1 MSWYKRP
8 MFKDAVNMQIG
19 GMVPLPRMEQGSDP
33 TDFSQRAG
41 NRVTEIIDNTMIS
54 PYLAEV
60 GFFED
65 PSFEK
70 YVAGARLYNQ
80 SAKYGIDS
88 AAPFVADS
96 ISALR
101 DGYQEMM
108 RSFKQRRGEDSQ
120 QIEQA
125 MRSGAVGAG
134 LPRMQTGTGPMG
146 IASVSPELFSSAEF
160 MGEPLNQ
167 MSEAGAGIPGAGFF
181 PEGNFGAPA
190 VTDAGIVAGLEEM
203 SAEPEVKENKLEL
216 AKQQAMSI
224 FDQKFDETMAV
235 MQAQMVAGGMPMQD
249 MEMILS
255 DEIEVM
261 EGQAEATVKEAMNL
275 PEEVDLIPAEVAQ
288 SYLEKA
294 RMIVSGPKQEPSM
307 DMPMDMGDQAVQK
320 MVIGTG
326 PTGVQ
331 PEEKDPLS
339 IIEEM
344 RQQSIERE
352 EKRREIEAEAARDRR
367 DANEKKIRAG
377 DFRNEFMTDWQKLD
391 DLKERVKDVAK
402 RKASYESP
410 ISPALSTMG
419 GKYLSAMKMIP
430 ERADLAG
437 DEAVLKYETEIE
449 KLKQAEQQALLQN
462 DAAMLREVHKQGQKI
477 EDQLSNTL
485 MQNIGDIE
493 RQAITE
499 TGDILTKQIGDEG
512 FTDTWRTDQY
522 WLGVL
527 EDPNSSTLQKRVA
540 EQALGIGSG
549 KGDIATRTA
558 EFVKLANASWKDY
571 KSPGGGTMDYNQK
584 VAAFEKEFAPLID
597 FYGSTIVP
605 TDPNFSNVVR
615 QYMQAQAGG
624 APITQTTPS
633 APRKLDLGTM
643 GVPMDQANAYIDGMI
658 MQGFLGVGD
667 TVRLPSGKETI
678 ITQEMIDDLG
688 V

>member
-19 GMVPLPRMEQGSDP
+19 GMVPLPRMQ
-33 TDFSQRAG
+33 AG
-41 NRVTEIIDNTMIS
+41 TS
-54 PYLAEV
+54 
-60 GFFED
+60 
-65 PSFEK
+65 
-70 YVAGARLYNQ
+70 
-80 SAKYGIDS
+80 
-88 AAPFVADS
+88 
-96 ISALR
+96 
-101 DGYQEMM
+101 
-108 RSFKQRRGEDSQ
+108 
-120 QIEQA
+120 
-125 MRSGAVGAG
+125 
-134 LPRMQTGTGPMG
+134 PMG

-167 MSEAGAGIPGAGFF
+167 ISEAGAGIPGAGFF
-181 PEGNFGAPA
+181 PEGNFGTPA

-224 FDQKFDETMAV
+224 FDQKFDEVMSV
-235 MQAQMVAGGMPMQD
+235 MQAQMATGGMPMQD

-307 DMPMDMGDQAVQK
+307 DMPMDMGNQAVQK

-331 PEEKDPLS
+331 PEEEDPLS

-344 RQQSIERE
+344 RQQSIAREEERRERE
-352 EKRREIEAEAARDRR
+352 RKAARDRQT
-367 DANEKKIRAG
+367 DLDDKIRAG

-391 DLKERVKDVAK
+391 DLKERVKDVAE

-430 ERADLAG
+430 ERAGLAG

-462 DAAMLREVHKQGQKI
+462 DAAMLRAVYQQGQKI

-499 TGDILTKQIGDEG
+499 TGDILAKQIGDQGSTATFQDQERYMDMVLNPSKYTRQEVRNARNQLGLDDAAINSAKDLAETYAERWDKMGEAELGIPAKTLEEKKDFFRSELPG
-512 FTDTWRTDQY
+512 FYEWSKQTYGKEFWPNDVMFAIRYEEYALRTMMDS
-522 WLGVL
+522 
-527 EDPNSSTLQKRVA
+527 SSTTASGGPAVIDVSSLTPDQVA
-540 EQALGIGSG
+540 QGI
-549 KGDIATRTA
+549 
-558 EFVKLANASWKDY
+558 N
-571 KSPGGGTMDYNQK
+571 
-584 VAAFEKEFAPLID
+584 
-597 FYGSTIVP
+597 
-605 TDPNFSNVVR
+605 
-615 QYMQAQAGG
+615 
-624 APITQTTPS
+624 
-633 APRKLDLGTM
+633 
-643 GVPMDQANAYIDGMI
+643 
-658 MQGFLGVGD
+658 QGFY
-667 TVRLPSGKETI
+667 PSGTVLKTSAGQV
-678 ITQEMIDDLG
+678 T
-688 V
+688 VP

>member
-19 GMVPLPRMEQGSDP
+19 GMVP
-33 TDFSQRAG
+33 
-41 NRVTEIIDNTMIS
+41 
-54 PYLAEV
+54 
-60 GFFED
+60 
-65 PSFEK
+65 
-70 YVAGARLYNQ
+70 
-80 SAKYGIDS
+80 
-88 AAPFVADS
+88 
-96 ISALR
+96 
-101 DGYQEMM
+101 
-108 RSFKQRRGEDSQ
+108 
-120 QIEQA
+120 
-125 MRSGAVGAG
+125 

-203 SAEPEVKENKLEL
+203 SVEPEVKENKLEL

-224 FDQKFDETMAV
+224 FDQKFDEVMSV
-235 MQAQMVAGGMPMQD
+235 MQAQMATGGMPMQD

-307 DMPMDMGDQAVQK
+307 DMPMDMPMDMGDQAVQK

-331 PEEKDPLS
+331 PEEEDPLS

-352 EKRREIEAEAARDRR
+352 EERRKREVEAIRGRQTDL
-367 DANEKKIRAG
+367 DKKIRAG

-391 DLKERVKDVAK
+391 DLKERVKDVAE

-430 ERADLAG
+430 ERAGLAG
-437 DEAVLKYETEIE
+437 DEAVLKYEMEIE
-449 KLKQAEQQALLQN
+449 KLKQAEQQALLQG
-462 DAAMLREVHKQGQKI
+462 DAAMLREVYKQGQKI

-499 TGDILTKQIGDEG
+499 TGDILTKQIGDQKGTPSREDEKYYLSILNDPSKKGTVEYGRALQQMGVTEAVVEG
-512 FTDTWRTDQY
+512 AKNGAKNAINLWTELGAPDTGDVLAESMDVSARKVFFREEY
-522 WLGVL
+522 PSFYSWLK
-527 EDPNSSTLQKRVA
+527 TQ
-540 EQALGIGSG
+540 GIGEIFPDNSG
-549 KGDIATRTA
+549 YFAYLFLQHGISQQMDFQQGSQQQGPAFDIDAQDVPDDVIMERIENGTYASGQVLLLGEEPDGSLITR
-558 EFVKLANASWKDY
+558 V
-571 KSPGGGTMDYNQK
+571 
-584 VAAFEKEFAPLID
+584 
-597 FYGSTIVP
+597 VP
-605 TDPNFSNVVR
+605 
-615 QYMQAQAGG
+615 
-624 APITQTTPS
+624 
-633 APRKLDLGTM
+633 
-643 GVPMDQANAYIDGMI
+643 
-658 MQGFLGVGD
+658 
-667 TVRLPSGKETI
+667 
-678 ITQEMIDDLG
+678 
-688 V
+688 

>member
-19 GMVPLPRMEQGSDP
+19 GMVP
-33 TDFSQRAG
+33 
-41 NRVTEIIDNTMIS
+41 
-54 PYLAEV
+54 
-60 GFFED
+60 
-65 PSFEK
+65 
-70 YVAGARLYNQ
+70 
-80 SAKYGIDS
+80 
-88 AAPFVADS
+88 
-96 ISALR
+96 
-101 DGYQEMM
+101 
-108 RSFKQRRGEDSQ
+108 
-120 QIEQA
+120 
-125 MRSGAVGAG
+125 

-203 SAEPEVKENKLEL
+203 SVEPEVKENKLEL

-224 FDQKFDETMAV
+224 FDQKFDEVMSV
-235 MQAQMVAGGMPMQD
+235 MQAQMATGGMPMQD

-331 PEEKDPLS
+331 PEEEDPLS

-352 EKRREIEAEAARDRR
+352 EERRKREVEAIRGRQTDL
-367 DANEKKIRAG
+367 DKKIRAG

-391 DLKERVKDVAK
+391 DLKERVKDVAE

-430 ERADLAG
+430 ERAGLAG
-437 DEAVLKYETEIE
+437 DEAVLKYEIEIE
-449 KLKQAEQQALLQN
+449 KLKQAEQQALLQG
-462 DAAMLREVHKQGQKI
+462 DAAMLREVYKQGQKI

-499 TGDILTKQIGDEG
+499 TGDILTKQIGDQKGTPSREDEKYYLSILNDPSKKGTVEYGRALQQMGVTEAVVEG
-512 FTDTWRTDQY
+512 AKNGAKNAINLWTELGAPDTGDVLAESMDVSARKVFFREEY
-522 WLGVL
+522 PSFYSWLK
-527 EDPNSSTLQKRVA
+527 TQ
-540 EQALGIGSG
+540 GIGEIFPDNSG
-549 KGDIATRTA
+549 YFAYLFLQHGISQQMDFQQGSQQQGPAFDIDAQDVPDDVIMERIENGTYASGQVLLLGEEPDGSLITR
-558 EFVKLANASWKDY
+558 V
-571 KSPGGGTMDYNQK
+571 
-584 VAAFEKEFAPLID
+584 
-597 FYGSTIVP
+597 VP
-605 TDPNFSNVVR
+605 
-615 QYMQAQAGG
+615 
-624 APITQTTPS
+624 
-633 APRKLDLGTM
+633 
-643 GVPMDQANAYIDGMI
+643 
-658 MQGFLGVGD
+658 
-667 TVRLPSGKETI
+667 
-678 ITQEMIDDLG
+678 
-688 V
+688 

>member
-19 GMVPLPRMEQGSDP
+19 GMVPLPRM
-33 TDFSQRAG
+33 
-41 NRVTEIIDNTMIS
+41 
-54 PYLAEV
+54 
-60 GFFED
+60 
-65 PSFEK
+65 
-70 YVAGARLYNQ
+70 
-80 SAKYGIDS
+80 
-88 AAPFVADS
+88 
-96 ISALR
+96 
-101 DGYQEMM
+101 
-108 RSFKQRRGEDSQ
+108 
-120 QIEQA
+120 QA
-125 MRSGAVGAG
+125 
-134 LPRMQTGTGPMG
+134 GTGPMG

-167 MSEAGAGIPGAGFF
+167 ISEAGAGIPGAGFF
-181 PEGNFGAPA
+181 PEGNFGTPA

-224 FDQKFDETMAV
+224 FDQKFDEVMSV
-235 MQAQMVAGGMPMQD
+235 MQAQMATGGMPMQD

-307 DMPMDMGDQAVQK
+307 DMPMDMGNQAVQK

-331 PEEKDPLS
+331 PEEEDPLS

-344 RQQSIERE
+344 RQQSIAREEERRERE
-352 EKRREIEAEAARDRR
+352 RKAARDRQT
-367 DANEKKIRAG
+367 DLDDKIRAG

-391 DLKERVKDVAK
+391 DLKERVKDVAE

-430 ERADLAG
+430 ERAGLAG

-462 DAAMLREVHKQGQKI
+462 DAAMLRAVYQQGQKI

-499 TGDILTKQIGDEG
+499 TGDILAKQIGDQGSTATFQDQERYMDMVLNPSKYTRQEVRNARNQLGLDDAAINSAKDLAETYAERWDKMGEAELGIPAKTLEEKKDFFRSELPG
-512 FTDTWRTDQY
+512 FYEWSKQTYGKEFWPNDVMFAIRYEEYALRTMMDS
-522 WLGVL
+522 
-527 EDPNSSTLQKRVA
+527 SSTTASGGPTVIDVSSLTPDQVT
-540 EQALGIGSG
+540 QGI
-549 KGDIATRTA
+549 
-558 EFVKLANASWKDY
+558 N
-571 KSPGGGTMDYNQK
+571 
-584 VAAFEKEFAPLID
+584 
-597 FYGSTIVP
+597 
-605 TDPNFSNVVR
+605 
-615 QYMQAQAGG
+615 
-624 APITQTTPS
+624 
-633 APRKLDLGTM
+633 
-643 GVPMDQANAYIDGMI
+643 
-658 MQGFLGVGD
+658 QGFY
-667 TVRLPSGKETI
+667 PSGTVLKTSAGQV
-678 ITQEMIDDLG
+678 T
-688 V
+688 VP

>member
-1 MSWYKRP
+1 VSWYKRP

-19 GMVPLPRMEQGSDP
+19 GMVPLPRM
-33 TDFSQRAG
+33 
-41 NRVTEIIDNTMIS
+41 
-54 PYLAEV
+54 
-60 GFFED
+60 
-65 PSFEK
+65 
-70 YVAGARLYNQ
+70 
-80 SAKYGIDS
+80 
-88 AAPFVADS
+88 
-96 ISALR
+96 
-101 DGYQEMM
+101 
-108 RSFKQRRGEDSQ
+108 
-120 QIEQA
+120 QA
-125 MRSGAVGAG
+125 
-134 LPRMQTGTGPMG
+134 GTGPMG

-203 SAEPEVKENKLEL
+203 SVEPEVKENKLEL

-224 FDQKFDETMAV
+224 FDQKFDEAMSV
-235 MQAQMVAGGMPMQD
+235 MQAQMATGGMPMQD

-307 DMPMDMGDQAVQK
+307 DMPMDMADQAVQK
-320 MVIGTG
+320 MGIGTG

-331 PEEKDPLS
+331 PEEEDPLS

-344 RQQSIERE
+344 RQQSIARE
-352 EKRREIEAEAARDRR
+352 EERREREAEAARDRR

-377 DFRNEFMTDWQKLD
+377 DFSKKFMTDWGNLT
-391 DLKERVKDVAK
+391 DLTERVRDVAE
-402 RKASYESP
+402 RRAMRTPSY
-410 ISPALSTMG
+410 SPAVSTMG
-419 GKYLSAMKMIP
+419 GKWLDALSTRPKM
-430 ERADLAG
+430 ADLAG
-437 DEAVLKYETEIE
+437 DEAVLKYEMEIE
-449 KLKQAEQQALLQN
+449 KLKQAEQQALLQG
-462 DAAMLREVHKQGQKI
+462 DADMLRSVYAQGQKI

-499 TGDILTKQIGDEG
+499 TGDILTKQIGDENM
-512 FTDTWRTDQY
+512 TDTWRTDQY

-549 KGDIATRTA
+549 KGDINSRAS
-558 EFVKLANASWKDY
+558 EFVKLADASWKGY
-571 KSPGGGTMDYNQK
+571 ERPGGGTMSYDQK
-584 VAAFEKEFAPLID
+584 VEMFEQEFAPLME
-597 FYGSTIVP
+597 FHGSTIVP

-615 QYMQAQAGG
+615 EYMQAQASGTPTTASGG
-624 APITQTTPS
+624 PAVIDVSSLTPEQV
-633 APRKLDLGTM
+633 AQGI
-643 GVPMDQANAYIDGMI
+643 N
-658 MQGFLGVGD
+658 QGFY
-667 TVRLPSGKETI
+667 PSGTVLKTSAGQV
-678 ITQEMIDDLG
+678 T
-688 V
+688 VP

>member
-19 GMVPLPRMEQGSDP
+19 GMVPLPRM
-33 TDFSQRAG
+33 
-41 NRVTEIIDNTMIS
+41 
-54 PYLAEV
+54 
-60 GFFED
+60 
-65 PSFEK
+65 
-70 YVAGARLYNQ
+70 
-80 SAKYGIDS
+80 
-88 AAPFVADS
+88 
-96 ISALR
+96 
-101 DGYQEMM
+101 
-108 RSFKQRRGEDSQ
+108 
-120 QIEQA
+120 QA
-125 MRSGAVGAG
+125 
-134 LPRMQTGTGPMG
+134 GTGPMG

-167 MSEAGAGIPGAGFF
+167 ISEAGAGIPGAGFF
-181 PEGNFGAPA
+181 PEGNFGTPA

-224 FDQKFDETMAV
+224 FDQKFDEVMSV
-235 MQAQMVAGGMPMQD
+235 MQAQMATGGMPMQD

-307 DMPMDMGDQAVQK
+307 DMPMDMSMDMPMDMADQAVQK
-320 MVIGTG
+320 MGIGTG
-326 PTGVQ
+326 STGVQ

-377 DFRNEFMTDWQKLD
+377 DFSKEFMTDWQKLD
-391 DLKERVKDVAK
+391 DLKERVKDVAE

-437 DEAVLKYETEIE
+437 DEAVLKYEMEIE
-449 KLKQAEQQALLQN
+449 KLKQAEQQALLQG
-462 DAAMLREVHKQGQKI
+462 DADMLRKVHEQGQKI

-512 FTDTWRTDQY
+512 FPDTWRMDQY
-522 WLGVL
+522 WRGVL
-527 EDPNSSTLQKRVA
+527 KDPTSDDIDKRIA

-549 KGDIATRTA
+549 KGDINSRVS
-558 EFVKLANASWKDY
+558 EFVKLADASWKNY
-571 KSPGGGTMDYNQK
+571 EGPGGGTMNYDQK
-584 VAAFEKEFAPLID
+584 VKMFEQEFAPIIE
-597 FYGSTIVP
+597 FHGSTIVP

-615 QYMQAQAGG
+615 EYMQAQAGG

-633 APRKLDLGTM
+633 APRTWDLDAM
-643 GVPMDQANAYIDGMI
+643 GITKDQVNAMI
-658 MQGFLGVGD
+658 AAGLFKSGD
-667 TVRLPSGKETI
+667 TL
-678 ITQEMIDDLG
+678 QLG
-688 V
+688 GNEQLVP

>member
-19 GMVPLPRMEQGSDP
+19 GMVP
-33 TDFSQRAG
+33 
-41 NRVTEIIDNTMIS
+41 
-54 PYLAEV
+54 
-60 GFFED
+60 
-65 PSFEK
+65 
-70 YVAGARLYNQ
+70 
-80 SAKYGIDS
+80 
-88 AAPFVADS
+88 
-96 ISALR
+96 
-101 DGYQEMM
+101 
-108 RSFKQRRGEDSQ
+108 
-120 QIEQA
+120 
-125 MRSGAVGAG
+125 

-167 MSEAGAGIPGAGFF
+167 ISEAGAGIPGAGFF
-181 PEGNFGAPA
+181 PEGNFGTPA

-224 FDQKFDETMAV
+224 FDQKFDEAMSI
-235 MQAQMVAGGMPMQD
+235 MQAQMATGGMPMQD

-331 PEEKDPLS
+331 PEEEDPLS

-344 RQQSIERE
+344 RQQSIAREEERRERE
-352 EKRREIEAEAARDRR
+352 REAARDRQT
-367 DANEKKIRAG
+367 DLDVKIKAG

-419 GKYLSAMKMIP
+419 GKYLSAIKMIP

-437 DEAVLKYETEIE
+437 DEAVLKYEIEIE
-449 KLKQAEQQALLQN
+449 KLKQAEQQALLQG
-462 DAAMLREVHKQGQKI
+462 DAAMLRAVYQQGQKI

-493 RQAITE
+493 KQAIT
-499 TGDILTKQIGDEG
+499 
-512 FTDTWRTDQY
+512 
-522 WLGVL
+522 
-527 EDPNSSTLQKRVA
+527 A
-540 EQALGIGSG
+540 E
-549 KGDIATRTA
+549 
-558 EFVKLANASWKDY
+558 
-571 KSPGGGTMDYNQK
+571 
-584 VAAFEKEFAPLID
+584 
-597 FYGSTIVP
+597 
-605 TDPNFSNVVR
+605 
-615 QYMQAQAGG
+615 
-624 APITQTTPS
+624 
-633 APRKLDLGTM
+633 
-643 GVPMDQANAYIDGMI
+643 
-658 MQGFLGVGD
+658 
-667 TVRLPSGKETI
+667 
-678 ITQEMIDDLG
+678 
-688 V
+688 

>member
-1 MSWYKRP
+1 

-19 GMVPLPRMEQGSDP
+19 GMVP
-33 TDFSQRAG
+33 
-41 NRVTEIIDNTMIS
+41 
-54 PYLAEV
+54 
-60 GFFED
+60 
-65 PSFEK
+65 
-70 YVAGARLYNQ
+70 
-80 SAKYGIDS
+80 
-88 AAPFVADS
+88 
-96 ISALR
+96 
-101 DGYQEMM
+101 
-108 RSFKQRRGEDSQ
+108 
-120 QIEQA
+120 
-125 MRSGAVGAG
+125 

-203 SAEPEVKENKLEL
+203 SVEPEVKENKLEL

-224 FDQKFDETMAV
+224 FDQKFDEVMSV
-235 MQAQMVAGGMPMQD
+235 MQAQMATGGMPMQD

-331 PEEKDPLS
+331 PEEEDPLS

-352 EKRREIEAEAARDRR
+352 EERRKREVEAIRGRQTDL
-367 DANEKKIRAG
+367 DKKIRAG

-391 DLKERVKDVAK
+391 DLKERVKDVAE

-430 ERADLAG
+430 ERAGLAG
-437 DEAVLKYETEIE
+437 DEAVLKYEIEIE
-449 KLKQAEQQALLQN
+449 KLKQAEQQALLQG
-462 DAAMLREVHKQGQKI
+462 DAAMLREVYKQGQKI

-499 TGDILTKQIGDEG
+499 TGDILTKQIGDQKGTPSREDEKYYLSILNDPSKKGTVEYGRALQQMGVTEAVVEG
-512 FTDTWRTDQY
+512 AKNGAKNAINLWTELGAPDTGDVLAESMDVSARKVFFREEY
-522 WLGVL
+522 PSFYSWLK
-527 EDPNSSTLQKRVA
+527 TQ
-540 EQALGIGSG
+540 GIGEIFPDNSG
-549 KGDIATRTA
+549 YFAYLFLQHGISQQMDFQQGSQQQGPAFDIDAQDVPDDVIMERIENGTYASGQVLLLGEEPDGSLITR
-558 EFVKLANASWKDY
+558 V
-571 KSPGGGTMDYNQK
+571 
-584 VAAFEKEFAPLID
+584 
-597 FYGSTIVP
+597 VP
-605 TDPNFSNVVR
+605 
-615 QYMQAQAGG
+615 
-624 APITQTTPS
+624 
-633 APRKLDLGTM
+633 
-643 GVPMDQANAYIDGMI
+643 
-658 MQGFLGVGD
+658 
-667 TVRLPSGKETI
+667 
-678 ITQEMIDDLG
+678 
-688 V
+688 